1 MELRP
6 IDRQTVQVLCPHR
19 DPILQFFAVE
29 KQWYA
34 TDDRRLLGV
43 VIYHRPNN
51 DWASVVFGPD
61 ERGCYRWIAGESNI
75 KSQDEATQRLQTDMS
90 RIADSGQ
97 DVFRRPIKGILHTI
111 RTAANRR
118 RARRAA
124 RRASRAERVAEQG
137 WSVAP

>member
-6 IDRQTVQVLCPHR
+6 IDRQAVQVLCPHR

-34 TDDRRLLGV
+34 TDDKRLLGV

-51 DWASVVFGPD
+51 DWAYVVFGPD

-75 KSQDEATQRLQTDMS
+75 TSQAEATELLQADMG

-97 DVFRRPIKGILHTI
+97 DVFRRPIKSLLHTI
-111 RTAANRR
+111 RTAAMRR

-124 RRASRAERVAEQG
+124 RRAARTERVVEHG
-137 WSVAP
+137 WPVAP